1 MFSARRTIEIEFGD
15 CDPAGIVY
23 YPNYFRFFDDATAHL
38 LESALG
44 MKKREWIDRYGIV
57 GIPMVD
63 TGAKFIRPSRYG
75 DYVIIESTIAELGL
89 SSFSVRHHLLK
100 DETLA
105 IEAHEVR
112 VWAGRDP
119 DKPGGIKAVPLPDEV
134 RKALGQ
140 Q

>member
-38 LESALG
+38 LENALG
-44 MKKREWIDRYGIV
+44 MKKRDWIDRFGIV

-63 TGAKFIRPSRYG
+63 TGAKFIRASRFG
-75 DYVIIESTIAELGL
+75 DQVVIESTIAELGL
-89 SSFSVRHHLLK
+89 SSFGVRHLLLR
-100 DETLA
+100 EESLA
-105 IEAHEVR
+105 VEAHEVR

-119 DKPGGIKAVPLPDEV
+119 TKPGGIRAVPLPDEV

-140 Q
+140 E